1 MKIEQNGSFLVYLL
15 FRFCGGKK
23 NNPPFIFSQ
32 TAIIN
37 ALTDAKTITH
47 TNTKLKSREEF
58 LQNFFP

>member
-1 MKIEQNGSFLVYLL
+1 MEAFSFIYCFGFVEE
-15 FRFCGGKK
+15 KK